1 MRDICLNSMITWNL
15 RDFDNDMES
24 CSGTLV
30 VPRDVNSDNVGD
42 EGTGLVP
49 DIYGDH
55 DIPRVV
61 FNPYELTQTLRNC
74 PDVCQQ
80 DSFANDDL

>member
-1 MRDICLNSMITWNL
+1 MITRNL

-24 CSGTLV
+24 FNGTLV

-42 EGTGLVP
+42 EETGLVP
-49 DIYGDH
+49 DIYGDD
-55 DIPRVV
+55 DILRVV
-61 FNPYELTQTLRNC
+61 INPYELTHTLRNF

-80 DSFANDDL
+80 DSFAKDDL